1 MTKRQSS
8 GTWLLQSFKVLY
20 LDCAL
25 TKNEDVWTTKEV
37 VSAAIFIF
45 ENTPAEKLVKL
56 AARSSKSHLRNVTP
70 TTTTL
75 KNVLALYF
83 STVCDINKA
92 KCESVGS
99 KGCLELTTRPFYEC
113 DCKAGFSGRYCKGTF
128 PLSADPKIWPSDWLR
143 RIPLNHHFENQS
155 YFNQPWCIL
164 F

>member
-1 MTKRQSS
+1 M
-8 GTWLLQSFKVLY
+8 
-20 LDCAL
+20 
-25 TKNEDVWTTKEV
+25 

-56 AARSSKSHLRNVTP
+56 AARSSKLQLQQLPLNSFLI
-70 TTTTL
+70 
-75 KNVLALYF
+75 LYF

-155 YFNQPWCIL
+155 YFNQLRCI
-164 F
+164 FF